1 MGAGGGA
8 GAGTLAPLQPRR
20 RRSFRASLNIE
31 GKVLWESHGRVF
43 EETHTD
49 SVVQG
54 FTGQAWELA
63 QRLPRK
69 FFSKT
74 KLWPL
79 LLRWFRLITTANT
92 NVSLRLFFITNY
104 CLLMAS
110 FCLPWL
116 FIVSPTQV
124 RLKWMTCFKIIQHK
138 NRRDLKF
145 LLWQVQFGCHGCW
158 LSWLR
163 SENSKDVLI
172 PFLTLLVEIRSK
184 KTRPILWNYSEIVN
198 VWHLMTVN
206 DLTLT
211 CRGMEDYC
219 SPLSFI
225 QEKIKPNKMKK
236 KAS

>member
-1 MGAGGGA
+1 MAES
-8 GAGTLAPLQPRR
+8 LRR
-20 RRSFRASLNIE
+20 LTQTASFRVLQDKLESWHRDYRVSFSAKLNSD
-31 GKVLWESHGRVF
+31 LS
-43 EETHTD
+43 
-49 SVVQG
+49 S
-54 FTGQAWELA
+54 
-63 QRLPRK
+63 
-69 FFSKT
+69 
-74 KLWPL
+74 
-79 LLRWFRLITTANT
+79 LRWFRLITTANT

-145 LLWQVQFGCHGCW
+145 LLWQVQFGSHGCW